1 MSDRP
6 AFNDACLPLPS
17 AEERAFRR
25 LRGRLLWRMAHH
37 ACAEARLRTVLI
49 VLLSL
54 VLWGILF
61 AVAWDGFRFLRDTIP
76 SRELYEQI
84 VRVAFGMFFAA
95 LFVML
100 VFSAAILLY
109 GSLFCGRETQFLLAL
124 PARVERVF
132 AYRFQEALVLSSW
145 GFLLLGSPVLAAYG
159 LAASAPWGYYVL
171 MPFYLV
177 AFVYTPAAL
186 GAIAC
191 LAVVHRLTRRR
202 LSVTV
207 AGAAGLAAL
216 VGALGW
222 MALGGRAAD
231 VLTPAWLDDVLGRLQ
246 ITQQRLFPSWW
257 LTCGLLG
264 ASRRQWAECLPF
276 LAVLASNAFLFR
288 LLAVKM
294 SGWSLRPALSAIYG
308 AGGARRRTRLAPL
321 DRALLRAGRALPTPM
336 RLFFLKDFRMFRRDP
351 VQWSQ
356 FLIFFGLLGL
366 YFLNIRRFTSEM
378 QHAGW
383 VHMVSFLNLAVVG
396 MLLSTFNTRFV
407 FPMVSLEGRR
417 FWILGLLPLERRTI
431 LWSKFAF
438 AVIACALPS
447 SLLVLLSDAMLD
459 VGLLIMALHQLT
471 CGLLSCGLAGIAV
484 GLGAA
489 FPHPREQSPARI
501 AAGYGGTLNL
511 VVSTG
516 YILLIVLLT
525 ALPSH
530 SYFVMQGVHRAL
542 AAEQTRAWF
551 HWGMAAG
558 TAASLILAALATY
571 VPLRIGFR
579 AFDRMEIS

>member
-222 MALGGRAAD
+222 MALGGRAYRLR
-231 VLTPAWLDDVLGRLQ
+231 VCPRSVYQPGVQHVHHLRVPGGHGRRGGLGRRRLQ
-246 ITQQRLFPSWW
+246 PHGRSYLERAAHH
-257 LTCGLLG
+257 L
-264 ASRRQWAECLPF
+264 AEPE
-276 LAVLASNAFLFR
+276 
-288 LLAVKM
+288 
-294 SGWSLRPALSAIYG
+294 RPR
-308 AGGARRRTRLAPL
+308 GAR
-321 DRALLRAGRALPTPM
+321 G
-336 RLFFLKDFRMFRRDP
+336 
-351 VQWSQ
+351 
-356 FLIFFGLLGL
+356 
-366 YFLNIRRFTSEM
+366 
-378 QHAGW
+378 H
-383 VHMVSFLNLAVVG
+383 
-396 MLLSTFNTRFV
+396 
-407 FPMVSLEGRR
+407 
-417 FWILGLLPLERRTI
+417 
-431 LWSKFAF
+431 
-438 AVIACALPS
+438 
-447 SLLVLLSDAMLD
+447 
-459 VGLLIMALHQLT
+459 
-471 CGLLSCGLAGIAV
+471 
-484 GLGAA
+484 
-489 FPHPREQSPARI
+489 
-501 AAGYGGTLNL
+501 
-511 VVSTG
+511 
-516 YILLIVLLT
+516 
-525 ALPSH
+525 
-530 SYFVMQGVHRAL
+530 
-542 AAEQTRAWF
+542 
-551 HWGMAAG
+551 
-558 TAASLILAALATY
+558 
-571 VPLRIGFR
+571 
-579 AFDRMEIS
+579 